1 MDKMS
6 PQALAEAAQT
16 SKAWPFEE
24 ARKLIARLERSERK
38 EVIFETGYGP
48 SGLPHLG
55 TFGEVARTSMVRH
68 AFRVLAGDSV
78 TTKLIA
84 FSDDM
89 DGLRKVPDNIPN
101 RDLILPH
108 LGKPLTQVPDPFGE
122 YGSFAEHNNARLRAF
137 LDQFGF
143 EYEFMSSTE
152 TYKSGRFDTAL
163 LRMLDRFDE
172 VQAVMLASL
181 REERAATYSPFL
193 PIHPRTGVVMQAPVL
208 ERDLS
213 AGAIRWRDPGTGEE
227 FETPVTGG
235 HCKLQWKPDWAM
247 RWYEL
252 GVDYEMAGKDLID
265 SVKLSSRIARV
276 LGADPPAGFNYELFL
291 DENGQKISKTK
302 GNGLT
307 IEQWLAYA
315 SPESL
320 SSFMFQK
327 PTAAK
332 RLYFDVI
339 PRTVDDYLGFL
350 EAYPRQPWKERLG
363 NPVWHIHAGAPPEP
377 EVLTRD
383 EAHQATIS
391 FAMLLNLAAVSNEK
405 NPSVLWGFLR
415 RHYPSASSEPHPRLD
430 NLVRY
435 AVAYFRD
442 FVAPKKR
449 YREAGDVERGVL
461 MQISSKLSQLS
472 ANANADQIQH
482 ALYDIARPV
491 PRYQDH
497 SAKGATA
504 SRPGVSN
511 EFFNMIY
518 AVLLGEDRG
527 PRLGSFIAIYG
538 LDETRKLI
546 DKALTGKLVS
556 EGQTRGLALRGA
568 TSRKAATTV
577 ERASLEDG
585 AGEESGAAWFSFG

>member
-1 MDKMS
+1 MS
-6 PQALAEAAQT
+6 RQTLREAAEA

-24 ARKLIARLERSERK
+24 ARKLIARLEHSPRD

-68 AFRVLAGDSV
+68 AFQVLTDNSIR
-78 TTKLIA
+78 TRLIA

-101 RDLILPH
+101 RDQIRAH
-108 LGKPLTQVPDPFGE
+108 LGKPLTQIPDPFGE
-122 YGSFAEHNNARLRAF
+122 YPSFAAHNNARLRAF
-137 LDQFGF
+137 LDRFGF
-143 EYEFMSSTE
+143 DYEFVSSTE
-152 TYKSGRFDTAL
+152 AYQSGRFDNAL
-163 LRMLDRFDE
+163 MRVLERFDE
-172 VQAVMLASL
+172 VQAIMLPSL

-193 PIHPRTGVVMQAPVL
+193 PIHPRTGIVMQAPVIGH
-208 ERDLS
+208 DPQ
-213 AGAIRWRDPGTGEE
+213 AGTISWRDPGTGEE
-227 FETPVTGG
+227 FVTPVTGG
-235 HCKLQWKPDWAM
+235 KCKLQWKPDWAM
-247 RWYEL
+247 RWHAL

-276 LGADPPAGFNYELFL
+276 LGSEPPAGFNYELFL
-291 DENGQKISKTK
+291 DENGQKISKSK

-307 IEQWLAYA
+307 IEEWLAYA

-320 SSFMFQK
+320 SLFMFQK

-339 PRTVDDYLGFL
+339 PRNVDDYLGFL
-350 EAYPRQPWKERLG
+350 DAYPRQEWKERLG

-377 EVLTRD
+377 EILTYDQQRG
-383 EAHQATIS
+383 QAVS
-391 FAMLLNLAAVSNEK
+391 FAMLLNLAAVSNTE
-405 NPSVLWGFLR
+405 NPAVLWGFLR
-415 RHYPSASSEPHPRLD
+415 RYYPSASAETHPRL
-430 NLVRY
+430 NSLVRY

-449 YREAGDVERGVL
+449 YRAADEVERGVL
-461 MQISSKLSQLS
+461 AEISARLAELPVNAS
-472 ANANADQIQH
+472 ADEIQH

-504 SRPGVSN
+504 ARPGVSN
-511 EFFNMIY
+511 DFFNMVY
-518 AVLLGEDRG
+518 AVLLGEERG
-527 PRLGSFIAIYG
+527 PRLGSFIALYG
-538 LDETRKLI
+538 LEETRALI
-546 DKALTGKLVS
+546 DKALAGDLMRESHT
-556 EGQTRGLALRGA
+556 A
-568 TSRKAATTV
+568 TAPS
-577 ERASLEDG
+577 
-585 AGEESGAAWFSFG
+585 